1 MTFHKKLFNEC
12 KSKDSRYAL
21 TQAIKLDAK
30 FTVMQ
35 MNKYAVI
42 FDSNSGEPDKRI
54 SRELVN
60 EGAAHLTSLEHALQ
74 NHLGSS
80 AELENLRS
88 KSDREIRNFLE
99 ELSQTDVL
107 S

>member
-1 MTFHKKLFNEC
+1 MTFHKKLSNEC
-12 KSKDSRYAL
+12 KSKDSQDDL

-30 FTVMQ
+30 STVMQ

-42 FDSNSGEPDKRI
+42 ADTSSAETDKRI

-60 EGAAHLTSLEHALQ
+60 EGAAHLTSLENALQ

-80 AELENLRS
+80 AELEDLRS
-88 KSDREIRNFLE
+88 KSDQEIRSFLVE
-99 ELSQTDVL
+99 ISQTDVL

>member
-1 MTFHKKLFNEC
+1 MTFHKKLSNEC
-12 KSKDSRYAL
+12 KSKGSQDTL
-21 TQAIKLDAK
+21 TQVIKLDAK
-30 FTVMQ
+30 STVMQ

-42 FDSNSGEPDKRI
+42 SGSSNTETNKRI

-60 EGAAHLTSLEHALQ
+60 EGAAHLTSLERALR

-80 AELENLRS
+80 AKPEDLRL